1 MNVVNIEEKLDSKRI
16 KNEYEAVLESFFSIQ
31 NQTIKV
37 MFPEFID
44 NAIFPYDKDLTDK
57 LSLTD
62 GKLNSADITR
72 TLYF

>member
-1 MNVVNIEEKLDSKRI
+1 
-16 KNEYEAVLESFFSIQ
+16 
-31 NQTIKV
+31 
-37 MFPEFID
+37 MFPFFD
-44 NAIFPYDKDLTDK
+44 NTTIFPYDEDLTDK

>member
-1 MNVVNIEEKLDSKRI
+1 MNVVNIEEKLDSKRS

-31 NQTIKV
+31 NQITKV

-44 NAIFPYDKDLTDK
+44 NVIFPYDKDLTDK

-62 GKLNSADITR
+62 GKLDSADIT
-72 TLYF
+72 

>member
-31 NQTIKV
+31 NQIIKV
-37 MFPEFID
+37 MFPESID
-44 NAIFPYDKDLTDK
+44 NVIFPYDKDLTDK

-62 GKLNSADITR
+62 GKLDSADITR